1 MQKMEKSKRRLAY
14 LLVVPVV
21 IFCIAFIIYPVIDL
35 FRLSFTDTVLTKPDS
50 GNFVGLQSYKNILT
64 NKVTYTALLNTI
76 YYVIA
81 GVLLTT
87 VIGLFLGQLLS
98 IDKPITRITSAII
111 LIPWA
116 MPPVI
121 IASAWKWMLHPQ
133 LGVINDFL
141 RGSNIISTP
150 IAFLSNPRLVMPTL
164 IVVLVW
170 RLFPLES
177 ILISAGIQSVPQEM
191 HEAAIVDGATI
202 RQRFFYITIPSI
214 KFTILTTALMNTLWI
229 LNSIALVLIMTGGV
243 PLHYS
248 ELLTTLIYKTGF
260 KFFKFGEAAALSVF
274 NFGFIAIISVIYLL
288 ILKDSIRRVLN
299 K

>member
-1 MQKMEKSKRRLAY
+1 MEKSKKRLAY
-14 LLVVPVV
+14 LLVLPVV
-21 IFCIAFIIYPVIDL
+21 IFSIAFIIYPVIDL
-35 FRLSFTDTVLTKPDS
+35 VRLSFTDTVLTNPNS
-50 GNFVGLQSYKNILT
+50 GNFVGWQSYKAIFSD
-64 NKVTYTALLNTI
+64 KITYTALFNTF
-76 YYVIA
+76 YYVIV
-81 GVLLTT
+81 GVVLTT
-87 VIGLFLGQLLS
+87 IIGLFLGQLLS
-98 IDKPITRITSAII
+98 IDRPITKITSGII

-121 IASAWKWMLHPQ
+121 IASTWKWMMNPQ

-141 RGSNIISTP
+141 KSIHLIDKP
-150 IAFLSNPRLVMPTL
+150 ITFLSNPRLVMLSL

-177 ILISAGIQSVPQEM
+177 ILISAGIQGVPQEM
-191 HEAAIVDGATI
+191 YEAAIVDGATA
-202 RQRFFYITIPSI
+202 RQRFLYITIPSI
-214 KFTILTTALMNTLWI
+214 KFIILTTALMNTLWI
-229 LNSIALVLIMTGGV
+229 LNSIALVLIMTGGG

-274 NFGFIAIISVIYLL
+274 NFGFIAILSIVYLL
-288 ILKDSIRRVLN
+288 IFKDSIKRVLS